1 MKKQKVVNS
10 KSPLR
15 IFFREYLEALK
26 GYHGLPNHEAKLLA
40 ELMYNYHILEG
51 KLPDDKFRW
60 KVLLKMNLLMDGNV
74 EQWQK
79 YAWNFVMER
88 FVDSCSKKD
97 GGLDVLLSFCFEV
110 AHERLTMIR

>member
-1 MKKQKVVNS
+1 
-10 KSPLR
+10 
-15 IFFREYLEALK
+15 
-26 GYHGLPNHEAKLLA
+26 
-40 ELMYNYHILEG
+40 
-51 KLPDDKFRW
+51 
-60 KVLLKMNLLMDGNV
+60 MNLLMDGNV

-110 AHERLTMIR
+110 AHERLTIIR